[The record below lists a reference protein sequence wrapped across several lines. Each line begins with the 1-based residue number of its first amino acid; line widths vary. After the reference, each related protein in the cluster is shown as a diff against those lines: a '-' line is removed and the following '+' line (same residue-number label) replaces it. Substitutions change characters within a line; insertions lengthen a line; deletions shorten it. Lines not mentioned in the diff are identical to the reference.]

1 MTFVNNSIFP
11 FNYCN
16 NNDLIDINN
25 NDTCLVNNIQTSNL
39 PDHKITEQ
47 AIRVSNLNAQDNDNI
62 NLSNLSSCKYYNCS
76 KFHNLMSHSNNN
88 KNVNIFHNNVNG
100 LESKFKSIHNFFS
113 NNNSDVDIIAITETS
128 QRNSNFNSNLI
139 LDGYALFSSPT
150 LTNKGGS
157 CIYIK
162 KKFDAFEREDLKKID
177 EHFESTWIEIKNKHY
192 KNVIV
197 GSIYRHPHD
206 SLDTYNNF
214 LDYIETTLNIINN
227 ENKEIY
233 LCGDFNS
240 DILKIDSQNNY
251 KRFYVLL
258 SSFGILPFI
267 LLPTRIAGNSATIVD
282 NIFTNNINNT
292 IISGNVV
299 TDFSDHFSQFI
310 SVQRLKFDFKSISI
324 YKRDYS
330 KFSEKSFREDVSI
343 QKFDN
348 EFTNVNDQFN
358 DFYFKIE
365 GCVDRH
371 APYKKL
377 TPKEVKLNDKPW
389 ISNELIKMINI
400 KNKLFYRKKR
410 QPNNENIKRLYNIF
424 RNRVNRDLNKSKK
437 DYYSKYFEDNKKN
450 SKKIWEGI
458 RSIINLSNSKNNSIS
473 QLKVDEKIID
483 DPKEIASALNNFF
496 VNIGPNTEKTIP
508 HNPVIQPDKYLKS
521 KNQVEFLINHISI
534 EEVIVANLIT
544 LFI

>member
-1 MTFVNNSIFP
+1 MTFGNNSIFT

-25 NDTCLVNNIQTSNL
+25 NDTCLVNNIQTDNL
-39 PDHKITEQ
+39 PDYKITER

-62 NLSNLSSCKYYNCS
+62 NLSNLSSCKYYSCS

-113 NNNSDVDIIAITETS
+113 NNNTDVDIIAITETS
-128 QRNSNFNSNLI
+128 QHIIDNTNFNSNVT

-162 KKFDAFEREDLKKID
+162 NKFDAFERKDLQKIN
-177 EHFESTWIEIKNKHY
+177 EHFESTWIEIKNKNY

-214 LDYIETTLNIINN
+214 LDYIESTLNIINN

-240 DILKIDSQNNY
+240 DILKIDTQNNY

-299 TDFSDHFSQFI
+299 TDFSDHFLQFI
-310 SVQRLKFDFKSISI
+310 SVHRLKFDFKSISI

-330 KFSEKSFREDVSI
+330 KFSDKSFREDVSI
-343 QKFDN
+343 QNFDN
-348 EFTNVNDQFN
+348 EFTNINDQFN

-365 GCVDRH
+365 GCVNRH

-377 TPKEVKLNDKPW
+377 TPKEVKLNGKPW

-410 QPNNENIKRLYNIF
+410 QPNNENVKRLYNIF
-424 RNRVNRDLNKSKK
+424 RNRVNRELNKSKK
-437 DYYSKYFEDNKKN
+437 DYYSKYFEDNKKIVR
-450 SKKIWEGI
+450 KFG
-458 RSIINLSNSKNNSIS
+458 RGL
-473 QLKVDEKIID
+473 
-483 DPKEIASALNNFF
+483 DPL
-496 VNIGPNTEKTIP
+496 
-508 HNPVIQPDKYLKS
+508 
-521 KNQVEFLINHISI
+521 LI
-534 EEVIVANLIT
+534 
-544 LFI
+544 